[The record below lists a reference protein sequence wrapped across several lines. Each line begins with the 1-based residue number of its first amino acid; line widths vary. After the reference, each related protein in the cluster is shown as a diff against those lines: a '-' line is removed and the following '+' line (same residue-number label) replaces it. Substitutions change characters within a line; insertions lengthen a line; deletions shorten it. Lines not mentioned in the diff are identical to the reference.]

1 MKKIFLIDDE
11 QSILAV
17 LGNFFRA
24 NQFEVV
30 CEVDCE
36 KALERVAVEKY
47 DLMISDIRMSP
58 IDGIQLLERARKEN
72 PSMPVIMLTA
82 YGSRESAEKAMQLGA
97 FGFMMKPFNLPE
109 LLLMVKRALEHS
121 GLPGLEQRG
130 AEPAQSVHGTIE
142 DLIGESDATQMLRQ
156 QIAHAAL
163 QSTPLLICGEHG
175 TGKKVAAGL
184 VHALGG
190 PDNGLFIARNCAVLP
205 EPLLDLELFGFVKGA
220 FRGEPKGRAGVFEQA
235 GGGTVMLEEISWMPR
250 TIQAKLAAAISRKS
264 FKRVKGSEP
273 VELSSR
279 LIGTTDGMLNRVR
292 EEGSMIDELLAIM
305 IESDYIE
312 IKPLR
317 ERTADI
323 MPLLRHFLSIAA
335 GVDAAQWEVQNEAQQ
350 MLFDYA
356 WPGNV
361 AELSKLAG
369 KLAVSAENRVITV
382 ELLSAAG
389 LKS

>member
-1 MKKIFLIDDE
+1 MKKILLIDDE

-36 KALERVAVEKY
+36 KAWERVAVEKY

-109 LLLMVKRALEHS
+109 LLLMTKRALEHDR
-121 GLPGLEQRG
+121 LPVTEQN
-130 AEPAQSVHGTIE
+130 ADNVQPVHGSIG
-142 DLIGESDATQMLRQ
+142 DLIGESAATQALRQ
-156 QIAHAAL
+156 QIAQAAL

-175 TGKKVAAGL
+175 AGKKLVAGL
-184 VHALGG
+184 IHALGG
-190 PDNGLFIARNCAVLP
+190 PDNGPFIARNCAVLP
-205 EPLLDLELFGFVKGA
+205 EPLMDLELFGFVKGA

-235 GGGTVMLEEISWMPR
+235 GHGTVLLEEISWMPR
-250 TIQAKLAAAISRKS
+250 TMQAKLAAAVSRKS
-264 FKRVKGSEP
+264 FKRVKGD
-273 VELSSR
+273 LSVDLTSR

-305 IESDYIE
+305 TEADCIEL
-312 IKPLR
+312 KPLR
-317 ERTADI
+317 ERTEDI
-323 MPLLRHFLSIAA
+323 VPLFRHFVSIAA
-335 GVDAAQWEVQNEAQQ
+335 GIDAAQCEIKHDAEAP
-350 MLFDYA
+350 LLNYS

-361 AELSKLAG
+361 TELKKIAG
-369 KLAVSAENRVITV
+369 KAGGIIEDGNVTAEMLR
-382 ELLSAAG
+382 SAG
-389 LKS
+389 L